1 MTDIIYA
8 IGDIHGDLEQLL
20 EAHRRIDA
28 DRASRGISDYLV
40 IHVGD
45 LVDRRP
51 DSKGVLDFMIEGAAR
66 GAPWVTVKG
75 NHDRLFEWFLE
86 DAERKDPVLRPDYT
100 WLHPRM
106 GGRDTLRSY
115 GVEVAEDFDLKSLE
129 AQARKAVPQTHRD
142 YLANLPLFHE
152 TDLFFFVH
160 AGIRPGVP
168 LNAQTEDDLIWIRDD
183 FLQSTDQHP
192 KIIVHGHTPVDDVMH
207 CGNRI
212 NIDTG
217 AAWGHK
223 LSTVVIEGSDVWL
236 LDGEGRVDVKPVP
249 SS

>member
-1 MTDIIYA
+1 MTQTIYA
-8 IGDIHGDLEQLL
+8 IGDVHGDLEQLL

-28 DRASRGISDYLV
+28 DRAFRGISDYLV
-40 IHVGD
+40 VHVGD

-51 DSKGVLDFMIEGAAR
+51 DSRGVLDFMIDGAVR
-66 GAPWVTVKG
+66 GAPWITVKG

-86 DAERKDPVLRPDYT
+86 DAERKDPSLRPDYN

-115 GVEVAEDFDLKSLE
+115 GVEVADDHDLKVVE
-129 AQARKAVPQTHRD
+129 AQARQAVPQAHRE
-142 YLANLPLFHE
+142 YLAELPLFFATE
-152 TDLFFFVH
+152 RFFFVH
-160 AGIRPGVP
+160 AGIRPAVP
-168 LNAQTEDDLIWIRDD
+168 LDAQAEDDLLWIRAD
-183 FLQSTDQHP
+183 FLDFTDPHP
-192 KIIVHGHTPVDDVMH
+192 KIIVHGHTPVDEVMH
-207 CGNRI
+207 YGNRI

-236 LDGEGRVDVKPVP
+236 LDGEGRIEVKPVP
-249 SS
+249 SP